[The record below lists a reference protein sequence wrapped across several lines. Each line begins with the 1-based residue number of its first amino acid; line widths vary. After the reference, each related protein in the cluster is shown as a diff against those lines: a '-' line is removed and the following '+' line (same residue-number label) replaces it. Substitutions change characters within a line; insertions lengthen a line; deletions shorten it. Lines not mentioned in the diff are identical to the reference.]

1 MMTDL
6 RYPIGK
12 FAHEGDIA
20 LAQREAWIRDI
31 ELLPER
37 LAASLDGLTGEQL
50 DTPYREGGWT
60 VRQVAHHLTD
70 SHMVCLMR
78 FKMALTEEDPIIKT
92 YDEDGWAKL
101 ADSSKAPISLA
112 IEQISGLHARWS
124 MLLRAMND
132 EDFARTYRYPEA
144 SRSSRLDRT
153 LGLYAWHGRHH
164 VAHITSLRDR
174 MGWS

>member
-1 MMTDL
+1 MTQDP

-12 FAHEGDIA
+12 FVHEGEIG
-20 LAQREAWIRDI
+20 LEQREAWIRDI
-31 ELLPER
+31 EQLPGQ
-37 LAASLDGLTGEQL
+37 LAAALDGLSEEQL
-50 DTPYREGGWT
+50 DTPYREEGWT

-70 SHMVCLMR
+70 SHMNCMMR
-78 FKMALTEEDPIIKT
+78 FKLALTEQDPVIKT
-92 YDEDGWAKL
+92 YDEDAWAKL
-101 ADSSKAPISLA
+101 ADSSRAPVSLA
-112 IEQISGLHARWS
+112 VEQVSGLHARWS
-124 MLLRAMND
+124 LLLRAMND

-164 VAHITSLRDR
+164 IAHITSLRDR

>member
-1 MMTDL
+1 MTQDL

-12 FAHEGDIA
+12 FVQEGEIA
-20 LAQREAWIRDI
+20 PEQREAWIRDI
-31 ELLPER
+31 ELLPGQ
-37 LAASLDGLTGEQL
+37 LAAALDGLTDEQL

-70 SHMVCLMR
+70 SHMNCMMR
-78 FKMALTEEDPIIKT
+78 FKLALTEEDPVIKT
-92 YDEDGWAKL
+92 YDEDAWAKL
-101 ADSSKAPISLA
+101 ADSDRAPVSLA
-112 IEQISGLHARWS
+112 VEQVSGLHARWS
-124 MLLRAMND
+124 LLLRAMND
-132 EDFARTYRYPEA
+132 ADFARTYRYPEA

-174 MGWS
+174 KGWS

>member
-1 MMTDL
+1 MTQDP

-12 FAHEGDIA
+12 FAQEGDITPE
-20 LAQREAWIRDI
+20 QREAWIRDI
-31 ELLPER
+31 ELLPVQ
-37 LAASLDGLTGEQL
+37 LAAALEGLTDEQL

-70 SHMVCLMR
+70 SHMNCLMR
-78 FKMALTEEDPIIKT
+78 FKLALTEEDPVIKT
-92 YDEDGWAKL
+92 YDEDAWAKL
-101 ADSSKAPISLA
+101 ADSGKAPVSLA
-112 IEQISGLHARWS
+112 VEQISGLHARWS
-124 MLLRAMND
+124 LLLRAMND
-132 EDFARTYRYPEA
+132 ADFARTYRYPEA

-164 VAHITSLRDR
+164 VAHVTSLRDR